1 LYAFNLNVD
10 HAEQFLVYE
19 YAIQGSLDGFFNDAG
34 MRARLPADKR
44 LSIMYELARAVHFL
58 HSGGCDDWKVFHR
71 DIKSANIC
79 LAEDFTAR
87 LIDCG
92 LAKFVPDEN
101 NASPSDSII
110 QTGPTEGPTF
120 GTRGTCAQSI

>member
-1 LYAFNLNVD
+1 M
-10 HAEQFLVYE
+10 YE

-79 LAEDFTAR
+79 LAEDLEF
-87 LIDCG
+87 LPES
-92 LAKFVPDEN
+92 F
-101 NASPSDSII
+101 
-110 QTGPTEGPTF
+110 
-120 GTRGTCAQSI
+120 